1 MCGRENSG
9 VARRLRYAS
18 GRSERVENDPRGVL
32 QLSQFVA
39 FPAGIGDYC
48 LQTRC
53 IHHLR
58 RDKVRF

>member
-1 MCGRENSG
+1 MFRRENSG

-18 GRSERVENDPRGVL
+18 GQGERVENDPRGVL
-32 QLSQFVA
+32 QLSQFVP
-39 FPAGIGDYC
+39 FPAGIEDVC

-53 IHHLR
+53 IRQLL